1 MELPTTADIDAADAG
16 TAGAARMK
24 ISRTARISKGD
35 KRWRS
40 AYAATA
46 RFRAAVSILESEAL
60 ASELEAMAC
69 KVMDDDGKKKR
80 TRERTPYL

>member
-35 KRWRS
+35 K
-40 AYAATA
+40 
-46 RFRAAVSILESEAL
+46 
-60 ASELEAMAC
+60 
-69 KVMDDDGKKKR
+69 
-80 TRERTPYL
+80 